1 MKACCLN
8 CANASWAYRWEHDL
22 QADLPEDVEI
32 RSEACT
38 PLHICLSGGEQEYWS
53 GRERSHPYWRG
64 KEPWTFPP
72 PIDSQ
77 YCLSAVGTCRM
88 RGTKLFWP
96 FLFTS
101 DSGAPPVEQEFP
113 PCEDWALQREALT
126 LEEE

>member
-1 MKACCLN
+1 VSDESL
-8 CANASWAYRWEHDL
+8 L
-22 QADLPEDVEI
+22 
-32 RSEACT
+32 SELRKCELGLSVGTRLAGGLAGGCRN
-38 PLHICLSGGEQEYWS
+38 PFGGVHICLSGGEQEYWS